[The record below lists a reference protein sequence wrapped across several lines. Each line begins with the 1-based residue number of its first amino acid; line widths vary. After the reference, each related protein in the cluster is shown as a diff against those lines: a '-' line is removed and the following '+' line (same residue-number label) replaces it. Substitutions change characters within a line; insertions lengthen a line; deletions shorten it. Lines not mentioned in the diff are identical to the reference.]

1 MDKKKILIIRKKLDK
16 IDNQLFILISKRT
29 KIVKEIIKVK
39 QYKNQIV
46 DKKRINQILR
56 KIKKKSISSKIDPK
70 ITLRIW
76 KNMIWGY
83 IGFERRNFKKK

>member
-1 MDKKKILIIRKKLDK
+1 MNKKKILVIRKKLDK
-16 IDNQLFILISKRT
+16 IDDQLFNLILKRT

-39 QYKNQIV
+39 QYKSQIV
-46 DKKRINQILR
+46 DKKRINEILK
-56 KIKKKSISSKIDPK
+56 KIKKKSVSSKIDPR